1 MTPPLEG
8 VVEKKKAAVV
18 GETTAAFFFGT
29 RQYVVSPGL
38 QKRGFSFTME
48 TTNNPKGSITK
59 MQRGDTTWK
68 L

>member
-1 MTPPLEG
+1 MPGGVAGAPPLEG
-8 VVEKKKAAVV
+8 VARNEVRA
-18 GETTAAFFFGT
+18 

>member
-29 RQYVVSPGL
+29 RGRLPPPYIKYVLIGGKPL
-38 QKRGFSFTME
+38 KAT
-48 TTNNPKGSITK
+48 
-59 MQRGDTTWK
+59 DA
-68 L
+68 

>member
-29 RQYVVSPGL
+29 RGRLPPSWILKQVQDDRIFFVLWLLHKVSLNRWEAVEGY
-38 QKRGFSFTME
+38 
-48 TTNNPKGSITK
+48 
-59 MQRGDTTWK
+59 
-68 L
+68 